1 MWDWDDNDGMF
12 ILCILMKTKNRL
24 SQQIRYW
31 KNYYIFI
38 FIRQRKLNNTNEK
51 IAHLSWCALIALYI
65 NNHRHPSQDAAQE
78 DLFLRRWL
86 TNAQHQK
93 RFPKEVAGSLN
104 DIICYSRQ
112 LSRKVRIKEY
122 LLDIWN
128 SYSRSEEDPLS
139 LWNCRYEVALS
150 INILFYGIHPTRGI
164 MRVGKILLLTL
175 TSFMLPQ
182 SLGSTIATG
191 NTVPPKMVTYEEFI
205 FLESD
210 DVFPMTTLETA
221 NDKVVQSYKL
231 ISSHKVRRFL
241 LRLLSGK

>member
-31 KNYYIFI
+31 KSYYIFIFI

-86 TNAQHQK
+86 INAQHQK

-139 LWNCRYEVALS
+139 LWSCPQHQYIILRYSPDKRHHACWKNFTFNSHFFHFAAVPGLNYSYGKYGSAKDGYIWRVYFPGVRWCVSNDNFGNCKWQ
-150 INILFYGIHPTRGI
+150 GC
-164 MRVGKILLLTL
+164 
-175 TSFMLPQ
+175 
-182 SLGSTIATG
+182 
-191 NTVPPKMVTYEEFI
+191 PK
-205 FLESD
+205 L
-210 DVFPMTTLETA
+210 
-221 NDKVVQSYKL
+221 
-231 ISSHKVRRFL
+231 
-241 LRLLSGK
+241 